1 MSDSLVNVEKNNG
14 GGSKTFLIIGIIF
27 LLFIGGTLA
36 FLFLTPTGKALMGK
50 EVAAVD
56 ADEKKYDLKNITFST
71 LPEILLNLRS
81 NDGRQVFLKATFVIE
96 SASSKVGEKIDKL
109 KPMII
114 DQYQTYL
121 RELDID
127 DLKGSAGIERIRQE
141 LVSRSNSLLA
151 PDKINNVLFK
161 ELLIQ

>member
-1 MSDSLVNVEKNNG
+1 MSDSLLNVEKNNG
-14 GGSKTFLIIGIIF
+14 SSKTFLVIGIVF
-27 LLFIGGTLA
+27 LLIMGSTLA
-36 FLFLTPTGKALMGK
+36 FLFLTPTGQILMGK
-50 EVAAVD
+50 ETSTS
-56 ADEKKYDLKNITFST
+56 EIETKKYDLKNITFTT

-81 NDGRQVFLKATFVIE
+81 SDGRQVFLKATFVTE
-96 SASSKVGEKIDKL
+96 SASSILGEKVDKL

-141 LVSRSNSLLA
+141 LVSRTNSLLA

-161 ELLIQ
+161 EFLIQ